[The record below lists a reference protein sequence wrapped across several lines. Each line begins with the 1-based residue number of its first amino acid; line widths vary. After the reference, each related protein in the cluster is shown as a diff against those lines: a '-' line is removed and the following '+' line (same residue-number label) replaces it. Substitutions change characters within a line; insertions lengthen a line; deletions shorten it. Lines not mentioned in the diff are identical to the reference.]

1 VVIGPVHNL
10 AQIAEAER
18 FSPGE
23 AARDA
28 GRGGGDACALDDF
41 DAVVA
46 LVERDVRPG
55 DVVVALSNG
64 AFGGVVARLE
74 RSLASR

>member
-1 VVIGPVHNL
+1 MIGPVHNV
-10 AQIAEAER
+10 AQIDEAER

-28 GRGGGDACALDDF
+28 ARAGSDACALDDF

-46 LVERDVRPG
+46 LVEKDARPG

-64 AFGGVVARLE
+64 AFGGVVARLAQ
-74 RSLASR
+74 SLAAR